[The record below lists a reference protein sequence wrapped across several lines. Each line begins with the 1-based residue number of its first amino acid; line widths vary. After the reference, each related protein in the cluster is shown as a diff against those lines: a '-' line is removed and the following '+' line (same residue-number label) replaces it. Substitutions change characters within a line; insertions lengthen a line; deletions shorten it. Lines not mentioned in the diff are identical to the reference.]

1 MSSNFYLRYSA
12 HSYLIL
18 SKSSINFKM
27 ERLEEMPRLT
37 DIMSEFEN
45 SFSLDEKCY
54 YALDVRTLDS
64 IECKGKNLR
73 VQHC

>member
-1 MSSNFYLRYSA
+1 MSLNFSFSISA

-18 SKSSINFKM
+18 SKSSIKFKM
-27 ERLEEMPRLT
+27 ERLEEMPWLT

-54 YALDVRTLDS
+54 YALDVKTLESVD
-64 IECKGKNLR
+64 CKGKNLW
-73 VQHC
+73 V